1 MSDYQY
7 LLDYPVT
14 VENAEEWCGAM
25 AECLGPITWP
35 EEHFNGPYQGS
46 HRADEEI

>member
-14 VENAEEWCGAM
+14 VDNAEEWVGAM
-25 AECLGPITWP
+25 AELLDRS
-35 EEHFNGPYQGS
+35 EYQGS

>member
-7 LLDYPVT
+7 LYDYPVT
-14 VENAEEWCGAM
+14 VENVEEWVCAM
-25 AECLGPITWP
+25 AELLDRS
-35 EEHFNGPYQGS
+35 EYEGS